1 MSREFGTDV
10 KASPAEQKTLLTL
23 QSIDTGVQR
32 TAHRA
37 ANLAEAVR
45 IAELQSEIEGVRLR
59 RLERVGVRD
68 DARTE
73 LGRIESD
80 VAVVEARI
88 KRDADRLQQST
99 SVKDVEALQSE
110 MTSLQ
115 TRQNNLEEIELNV
128 MQRVEDAEDAVSQ
141 VDTERTGLQELLD
154 EVVAKRD
161 AQLVDLDAER
171 ARLVADRD
179 SLAPGIPADLLA
191 LYEERRARGGIGAA
205 LFRAGTCGACKMS
218 LTGNDLQAVRSA
230 PSEDVIQCP
239 ECAAIIVRTDESGLI

>member
-1 MSREFGTDV
+1 M
-10 KASPAEQKTLLTL
+10 KASPADQKTLLTL

-32 TAHRA
+32 TTHRA
-37 ANLAEAVR
+37 ANLPEAAR
-45 IAELQSEIEGVRLR
+45 ISELQREIEGVRLR
-59 RLERVGVRD
+59 RLEKVGVRD

-88 KRDADRLQQST
+88 KRDDARLLQST

-110 MTSLQ
+110 LASLK

-128 MQRVEDAEDAVSQ
+128 MQRVEDAEEAVAQ
-141 VDTERTGLQELLD
+141 VDAERAGLQELLD
-154 EVVAKRD
+154 EVAAKRD
-161 AQLVDLDAER
+161 AQLVELDAER
-171 ARLVADRD
+171 TRLTADRD
-179 SLAPGIPADLLA
+179 SLTPGIPEDLLA
-191 LYEERRARGGIGAA
+191 LYEQRRARGGIGAA

-230 PSEDVIQCP
+230 PSEDVVQCP
-239 ECAAIIVRTDESGLI
+239 ECSAIVVRTDESGLI

>member
-10 KASPAEQKTLLTL
+10 KASPADQKTLLTL

-32 TAHRA
+32 TTHRA
-37 ANLAEAVR
+37 GNLPEAQR
-45 IAELQSEIEGVRLR
+45 IAELQREIETVRLR
-59 RLERVGVRD
+59 RLERVGERD

-80 VAVVEARI
+80 VSVVEARI
-88 KRDADRLQQST
+88 KRDTDRLQQSA

-110 MTSLQ
+110 LTSLQ
-115 TRQNNLEEIELNV
+115 TRQNNLEEIELGV
-128 MQRVEDAEDAVSQ
+128 MQRVEDAEEGVAQ
-141 VDTERTGLQELLD
+141 VDAERAGLQELLD

-161 AQLVDLDAER
+161 AQLAELEAER
-171 ARLVADRD
+171 TRLVADRD

-191 LYEERRARGGIGAA
+191 LYEQRRTRGGTGAA

-230 PSEDVIQCP
+230 PSEEVVQCP
-239 ECAAIIVRTDESGLI
+239 ECSAIIVRTDESGLI

>member
-10 KASPAEQKTLLTL
+10 KASPADQKTLLTL
-23 QSIDTGVQR
+23 QSIDTGVRR

-37 ANLAEAVR
+37 SNLPDVAR
-45 IAELQSEIEGVRLR
+45 IAQLQAEIETVRLR

-68 DARTE
+68 DAQTE

-80 VAVVEARI
+80 VAVVAARL
-88 KRDADRLQQST
+88 KRDADRLQSST

-110 MTSLQ
+110 IASLQ
-115 TRQNNLEEIELNV
+115 NRQNNLEEIQLNV
-128 MQRVEDAEDAVSQ
+128 MERVETADEAVAQVDAERA
-141 VDTERTGLQELLD
+141 GLQELLD

-161 AQLVDLDAER
+161 AQLVELEAER
-171 ARLVADRD
+171 ARLTADRE

-191 LYEERRARGGIGAA
+191 LYDQRRARGGIGAA

-218 LTGNDLQAVRSA
+218 LTGNDLQAVRAA
-230 PSEDVIQCP
+230 PSEDVVQCP
-239 ECAAIIVRTDESGLI
+239 ECAAIVVRTDESGLI

>member
-10 KASPAEQKTLLTL
+10 KASPADQKTLLTL

-37 ANLAEAVR
+37 ANLPEAAR
-45 IAELQSEIEGVRLR
+45 IAQLQAEIETVRLR

-68 DARTE
+68 DAQTE

-80 VAVVEARI
+80 VAVVAARM
-88 KRDADRLQQST
+88 KRDADRLQSST

-110 MTSLQ
+110 IASLQ
-115 TRQNNLEEIELNV
+115 NRQNNLEEIQLNV
-128 MQRVEDAEDAVSQ
+128 MERVEAAEDAVAQ
-141 VDTERTGLQELLD
+141 VDAERAGLQELLD

-161 AQLVDLDAER
+161 AELVELEAER
-171 ARLVADRD
+171 ARLTADRE

-191 LYEERRARGGIGAA
+191 LYDQRRARGGIGAA

-218 LTGNDLQAVRSA
+218 LTGNDLQAVRAA
-230 PSEDVIQCP
+230 PSEEVVPCP
-239 ECAAIIVRTDESGLI
+239 ECAAIVVRTDESGLI